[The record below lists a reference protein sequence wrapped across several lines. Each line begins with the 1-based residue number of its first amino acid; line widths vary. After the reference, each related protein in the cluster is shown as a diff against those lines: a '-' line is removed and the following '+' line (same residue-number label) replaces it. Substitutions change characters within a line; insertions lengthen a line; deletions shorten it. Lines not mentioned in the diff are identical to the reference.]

1 MATDPGTQKLSE
13 ISTLLEDLND
23 KAGIEANLKK
33 NELLLEQTLNKKNS
47 KLSEDQLD
55 ALRKTQSLLKSDKLQ
70 TIEDKREA
78 DKQLRRQLELLGIIA
93 DKDALQSK
101 DQSVIGKIIGAVI
114 APLGFTLGT
123 IVGVKDSVMRL
134 MNVFDIKLNK
144 PLADAVT
151 KLRVGFTRI
160 FSVPS
165 IFLADNVARLID
177 IFDFD
182 NLGVNK
188 ISQELLDKTFESRM
202 KVRQFFLPVTQL
214 KEAIK
219 LFGGAFIAVLKDFRA
234 NFIAGLTNQ
243 VGARVITTY
252 TDDFLKSI
260 RGFLMM
266 AGAPFTKVDFRFK
279 DFNFLKRIL
288 KFADGLG
295 DFIRPFA
302 RFINGFTKLF
312 LLPLTFFSK
321 IFLSEADD
329 IVRGIKGTKDGVAG
343 VSKTF
348 GNISKTF
355 KPIIDTAKNIFKAAF
370 KIGQSLGRFFIPL
383 AAAIAIFDTIRG
395 AIEGFNNETGSLFR
409 KIISGWF
416 GAVKGL
422 VNSVLGGLLDLIID
436 GVGLLLGWFGMDDW
450 KQALLDFSFQDQIIT
465 PLFDGMKNA
474 IFAIL
479 DFFKSGM
486 EMAGNLFTS
495 GFDIVNNFIKALLQ
509 SVLPDPDSE
518 NLIPRLAS
526 KAIPSFVYEYAGMDP
541 DTGDVIEKFESRGVD
556 ALGKVAQ
563 YSPLGLAAQ
572 GAQMLNQR
580 INNNNSSSHNYYTAD
595 PTEQVGNALN
605 SPV

>member
-23 KAGIEANLKK
+23 KAGIESSLKK
-33 NELLLEQTLNKKNS
+33 NELILEKTLNKKRS

-55 ALRKTQSLLKSDKLQ
+55 ALRKTQGLLKSDKLQ

-101 DQSVIGKIIGAVI
+101 DQSILGKIIGTVI

-134 MNVFDIKLNK
+134 MNIFDIKLNK
-144 PLADAVT
+144 PLANAVT

-165 IFLADNVARLID
+165 IFLADNVAKLID

-188 ISQELLDKTFESRM
+188 ISQDILDKTFKTRM
-202 KVRQFFLPVTQL
+202 KIKMFFLPVSKL
-214 KEAIK
+214 KAAIE
-219 LFGGAFIAVLKDFRA
+219 LFSGAFLAVLKDFRA
-234 NFIAGLTNQ
+234 NFVAGLTNK

-252 TDDFLKSI
+252 TDDFLKAI
-260 RGFLMM
+260 RGYLMM
-266 AGAPFTKVDFRFK
+266 AGAPFEKVDFRFK
-279 DFNFLKRIL
+279 DFRFLEKIL

-312 LLPLTFFSK
+312 LLPITFFSK
-321 IFLSEADD
+321 IFLAEAGD
-329 IVRGIKGTKDGVAG
+329 IAKGIKGTKDGVSG

-370 KIGQSLGRFFIPL
+370 NIGKSLGKFFIPL

-395 AIEGFNNETGSLFR
+395 AMEGFNNETGSIFR

-416 GAVKGL
+416 GAIKGL
-422 VNSVLGGLLDLIID
+422 VNSVLGGLVDLVID
-436 GVGLLLGWFGMDDW
+436 GVGYILGWFGADDW
-450 KQALLDFSFQDQIIT
+450 KQTLLDFSFQDQIIT

-479 DFFKSGM
+479 DFFKSGV
-486 EMAGNLFTS
+486 EMAGNLFSS
-495 GFDIVNNFIKALLQ
+495 GFDIVNNFMKALLQ
-509 SVLPDPDSE
+509 AVLPDPDSE
-518 NLIPRLAS
+518 SFIPRMAA
-526 KAIPSFVYEYAGMDP
+526 KAIPSSVYEYAGMDP
-541 DTGDVIEKFESRGVD
+541 NTGDVIEKFESKGVD
-556 ALGKVAQ
+556 TLGTIAQ
-563 YSPLGLAAQ
+563 ISPFGLAAQ

-580 INNNNSSSHNYYTAD
+580 INNNSSNHNYYTAD
-595 PTEQVGNALN
+595 PTDQVGNALN
-605 SPV
+605 SPT